1 MNEPA
6 FGGALPGT
14 LKDSYAH
21 YADEVEGPGELA
33 ALAGLTLAQVEA
45 ALADPRKVAELETH
59 RAAQQK
65 QGKLQPIR
73 ERKLLQQT
81 LDVIQKHLDGDCDID
96 AALEIIKPLIRLTE
110 IRERT
115 RLAEREVDDTHKLTI
130 IRFNIG
136 RAAEKRIATGSADV
150 IDVHA
155 VQISQGGGG
164 AL

>member
-1 MNEPA
+1 MNEPV
-6 FGGALPGT
+6 FEGALPNT
-14 LKDSYAH
+14 LKDSYAQ
-21 YADEVEGPGELA
+21 YVEEVEAPEELA
-33 ALAGLTLAQVEA
+33 ALAGLPLVQVKA
-45 ALADPRKVAELETH
+45 ALADPEKLAELETY

-65 QGKLQPIR
+65 AGKLQPQR

-81 LDVIQKHLDGDCDID
+81 LDVIQKHLDGECDID

-115 RLAEREVDDTHKLTI
+115 RLAEREVDDTRKLAI
-130 IRFNIG
+130 IHINIG
-136 RAAEKRIATGSADV
+136 RAVEKRIATGDAEV

-155 VQISQGGGG
+155 VQISQGVGG